1 MTSASGFGREEGIR
15 TTSIRASRFAA
26 TPEARMIALLVAAAT
41 SLSPHNNSVLAETQ
55 PCRPMEYERN
65 PYKSMST
72 DRIAKDAAGVFELMF
87 QVFKHQLELDEIE
100 RTNCALAKLGWGP
113 TP

>member
-1 MTSASGFGREEGIR
+1 MKVPGRIVLGGR
-15 TTSIRASRFAA
+15 SSR
-26 TPEARMIALLVAAAT
+26 
-41 SLSPHNNSVLAETQ
+41 LA
-55 PCRPMEYERN
+55 
-65 PYKSMST
+65 SMST